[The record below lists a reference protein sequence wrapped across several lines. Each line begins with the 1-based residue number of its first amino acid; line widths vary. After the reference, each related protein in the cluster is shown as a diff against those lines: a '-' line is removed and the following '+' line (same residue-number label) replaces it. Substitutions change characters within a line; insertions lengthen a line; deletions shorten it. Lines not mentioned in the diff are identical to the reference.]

1 MYLVEAFLEPPGA
14 IGLELTWPQR
24 LRSVFT
30 TLCLLVANYFI
41 AASAADVLFNQMG
54 HSVLSVCLSS
64 VCVVTAITAALYVY
78 NVYIVNL
85 GGGGGGSGIRS
96 SSSSTKTHR
105 ISSEVDSPS
114 GSKRRLLVEPQ

>member
-30 TLCLLVANYFI
+30 TLCLLMANYLI
-41 AASAADVLFNQMG
+41 VISTGDILFNRWGQ
-54 HSVLSVCLSS
+54 SVLSVCLSS
-64 VCVVTAITAALYVY
+64 GCVVSVITAALYVY

-85 GGGGGGSGIRS
+85 GGGGGGGMRS
-96 SSSSTKTHR
+96 SSSR
-105 ISSEVDSPS
+105 AQRMSSEVDSPS